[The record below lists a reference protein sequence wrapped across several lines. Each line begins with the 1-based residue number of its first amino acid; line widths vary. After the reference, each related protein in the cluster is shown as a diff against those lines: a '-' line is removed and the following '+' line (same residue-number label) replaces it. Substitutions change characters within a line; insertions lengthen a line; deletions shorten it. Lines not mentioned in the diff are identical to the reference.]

1 MGVSGATRHSSYS
14 RAACSTAANSWG
26 ARLVVLLVAL
36 TIGRGAAASAAG
48 SLEFVTATGAH
59 RFEIEV
65 ARTEREREVGL
76 MYRRSMRRN
85 HGMLFI
91 FPSEQ
96 TVSMWMKNTYI
107 PLDMVFVSR
116 KGRVTSVAR
125 DAVPMSE
132 TIIPSGP
139 PAFAVIELNAGAA
152 RAIGLDV
159 GDQVRHS
166 SFKP

>member
-1 MGVSGATRHSSYS
+1 VSGAARHSCYS
-14 RAACSTAANSWG
+14 WAVYSWA

-36 TIGRGAAASAAG
+36 SIGGEAAAE

-59 RFEIEV
+59 RFEIEM

-76 MYRRSMRRN
+76 MYRRSMPRD
-85 HGMLFI
+85 HGMLFM

-96 TVSMWMKNTYI
+96 PVSMWMKNTYI

-116 KGRVTSVAR
+116 KGRVTNLAR
-125 DAVPMSE
+125 NAVPMSE

-159 GDQVRHS
+159 GDQVRHP

>member
-1 MGVSGATRHSSYS
+1 VSGAARHSCYS
-14 RAACSTAANSWG
+14 WAVYSWA

-36 TIGRGAAASAAG
+36 TIGAAAAAE

-76 MYRRSMRRN
+76 MYRRSMPRD
-85 HGMLFI
+85 HGMLFT

-96 TVSMWMKNTYI
+96 PVSMWMKNTYI

-159 GDQVRHS
+159 GDQVRHPR
-166 SFKP
+166 FKP

>member
-1 MGVSGATRHSSYS
+1 VSGACYSWTVHSW
-14 RAACSTAANSWG
+14 A

-36 TIGRGAAASAAG
+36 SIGGEAAAE

-59 RFEIEV
+59 RFEIEM

-76 MYRRSMRRN
+76 MYRRSMPRD
-85 HGMLFI
+85 HGMLFT

-96 TVSMWMKNTYI
+96 PVSMWMKNTYI

-116 KGRVTSVAR
+116 KGRVTNLAR
-125 DAVPMSE
+125 NAVPMSE

-152 RAIGLDV
+152 RAIRLDV
-159 GDQVRHS
+159 GDQVRHP

>member
-1 MGVSGATRHSSYS
+1 MSGAARHCGHSWAAYS
-14 RAACSTAANSWG
+14 WA
-26 ARLVVLLVAL
+26 ARLLVLFVAL
-36 TIGRGAAASAAG
+36 AIGRGAGAAAAE
-48 SLEFVTATGAH
+48 SLEFITATGAH

-65 ARTEREREVGL
+65 ARTERAREVGL
-76 MYRRSMRRN
+76 MYRRSMGRN
-85 HGMLFI
+85 HGMLFT

-96 TVSMWMKNTYI
+96 PVSMWMKNTYI

-116 KGRVTSVAR
+116 KGRVTNIAR

-152 RAIGLDV
+152 GAMGLEV
-159 GDQVRHS
+159 GDQVRHP
-166 SFKP
+166 SFQP

>member
-1 MGVSGATRHSSYS
+1 VSEAARHSSYS
-14 RAACSTAANSWG
+14 WA
-26 ARLVVLLVAL
+26 ARLIVLFVAL
-36 TIGRGAAASAAG
+36 TIGRGAAAAAAE
-48 SLEFVTATGAH
+48 SVEFVTATGAH

-65 ARTEREREVGL
+65 ARTDREREVGL
-76 MYRRSMRRN
+76 MYRRSMPRN
-85 HGMLFI
+85 HGMLFM

-96 TVSMWMKNTYI
+96 PVSMWMKNTYI

-116 KGRVTSVAR
+116 KGRVTSIAR

-159 GDQVRHS
+159 GDEVRHP

>member
-1 MGVSGATRHSSYS
+1 MNGATRHSRYS
-14 RAACSTAANSWG
+14 WT
-26 ARLVVLLVAL
+26 ARLVVLFVAL
-36 TIGRGAAASAAG
+36 TIGRGAGAAAAE

-65 ARTEREREVGL
+65 ARTDREREVGL
-76 MYRRSMRRN
+76 MYRRSMPRN
-85 HGMLFI
+85 HGMLFM

-96 TVSMWMKNTYI
+96 PVSMWMKNTYI
-107 PLDMVFVSR
+107 PLDMVFVSH
-116 KGRVTSVAR
+116 KGRVTNIAR

-132 TIIPSGP
+132 AIIPSGP

-152 RAIGLDV
+152 RAINLAV
-159 GDQVRHS
+159 GDQVRHP

>member
-1 MGVSGATRHSSYS
+1 MSGAARHSCYS
-14 RAACSTAANSWG
+14 SI

-36 TIGRGAAASAAG
+36 TIGRGAAAAAE

-76 MYRRSMRRN
+76 MHRRSMPRD
-85 HGMLFI
+85 HGMLFM

-96 TVSMWMKNTYI
+96 PVSMWMKNTYI

-125 DAVPMSE
+125 E
-132 TIIPSGP
+132 RGP
-139 PAFAVIELNAGAA
+139 
-152 RAIGLDV
+152 DV
-159 GDQVRHS
+159 GNRHS
-166 SFKP
+166 LRTAGLRRDRA

>member
-1 MGVSGATRHSSYS
+1 
-14 RAACSTAANSWG
+14 
-26 ARLVVLLVAL
+26 
-36 TIGRGAAASAAG
+36 
-48 SLEFVTATGAH
+48 
-59 RFEIEV
+59 
-65 ARTEREREVGL
+65 
-76 MYRRSMRRN
+76 
-85 HGMLFI
+85 MLFM

-96 TVSMWMKNTYI
+96 PVSMWMKNTYI

-132 TIIPSGP
+132 TVIPSGP

-152 RAIGLDV
+152 RAMGLDV
-159 GDQVRHS
+159 GDQVRHP

>member
-1 MGVSGATRHSSYS
+1 VNGATRHSRYS
-14 RAACSTAANSWG
+14 WT
-26 ARLVVLLVAL
+26 ARLFVLFIAL
-36 TIGRGAAASAAG
+36 AIGRGAAAE

-65 ARTEREREVGL
+65 ARTDREREVGL
-76 MYRRSMRRN
+76 MYRRSMPRN
-85 HGMLFI
+85 HGMLFM

-96 TVSMWMKNTYI
+96 PVSMWMKNTYI

-132 TIIPSGP
+132 AIIPSGP

-152 RAIGLDV
+152 RAMGLDV
-159 GDQVRHS
+159 GDQVRHPRV
-166 SFKP
+166 FPV

>member
-1 MGVSGATRHSSYS
+1 VSGAARHSCCSWAAYS
-14 RAACSTAANSWG
+14 WA

-36 TIGRGAAASAAG
+36 TIGREAPAGAAE

-59 RFEIEV
+59 QFEIEV

-76 MYRRSMRRN
+76 MYRRFMPRN
-85 HGMLFI
+85 HGMLFM

-96 TVSMWMKNTYI
+96 PVSMWMKNTYI

-152 RAIGLDV
+152 REMGLDV
-159 GDQVRHS
+159 GDQVRHRG
-166 SFKP
+166 FKP

>member
-1 MGVSGATRHSSYS
+1 MSGAARHSCYS
-14 RAACSTAANSWG
+14 WRYSWA

-36 TIGRGAAASAAG
+36 TIGRGAAAAAE

-76 MYRRSMRRN
+76 MYRRSMPRD
-85 HGMLFI
+85 HGMLFM

-96 TVSMWMKNTYI
+96 PVSMWMKNTYI

-132 TIIPSGP
+132 TDHS
-139 PAFAVIELNAGAA
+139 LRTAGLRGD
-152 RAIGLDV
+152 RA
-159 GDQVRHS
+159 
-166 SFKP
+166 

>member
-1 MGVSGATRHSSYS
+1 MSGAARHSCYS
-14 RAACSTAANSWG
+14 WAVYSLAVYSWA
-26 ARLVVLLVAL
+26 ARLVILLVAL
-36 TIGRGAAASAAG
+36 TVGRGTAAAAE

-76 MYRRSMRRN
+76 MYRRSMPRD
-85 HGMLFI
+85 HGMLFT

-96 TVSMWMKNTYI
+96 PVSMWMKNTYI

-132 TIIPSGP
+132 KIIPSGP

-159 GDQVRHS
+159 GDQVRYP